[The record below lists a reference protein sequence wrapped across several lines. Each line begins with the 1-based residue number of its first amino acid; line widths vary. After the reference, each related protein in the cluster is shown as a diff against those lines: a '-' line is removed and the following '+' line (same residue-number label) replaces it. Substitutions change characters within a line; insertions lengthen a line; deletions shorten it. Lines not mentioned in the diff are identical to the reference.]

1 MRLFR
6 IAMILLA
13 AVSLVSAQRQSNK
26 KRTAEEAEPQAVE
39 EKEKKPE
46 ETKAGLVAGAPV
58 DPNNYRIGAEDVINI
73 RVWREADLSGNVV
86 VRPDGKIA
94 LPLVGEIEAAGSTP
108 NELTARLEEALGQ
121 VMVKPQVL
129 VSIVQVNSKKYYISG
144 QANRTGAFPLVV
156 PLTVLEALSIAGGLQ
171 EFANGSKI
179 VVMRGDKRIKFNYK
193 DVLKGKNMQQN
204 IRLEPGDHIIVP

>member
-46 ETKAGLVAGAPV
+46 ETKVGLVAGAPV

-108 NELTARLEEALGQ
+108 NELTSRLEEALGQ

-179 VVMRGDKRIKFNYK
+179 IVMRGDKRIKFNYK

>member
-26 KRTAEEAEPQAVE
+26 KRTADEAEPQAVE

-46 ETKAGLVAGAPV
+46 EAKTGLVAGAPV
-58 DPNNYRIGAEDVINI
+58 DPNHYRIGAEDVINI

-94 LPLVGEIEAAGSTP
+94 LPLVGDIEAAGATP
-108 NELTARLEEALGQ
+108 NELTARLEEALGK

-156 PLTVLEALSIAGGLQ
+156 PLTVLEALSIAGGIQ

-179 VVMRGDKRIKFNYK
+179 VIMRGDKRIKFNYK